1 MCVIMNMC
9 VDDCMFVFVLHMIS
23 MIVINVH
30 ILLVY
35 LLENMG
41 MCEYLCA
48 VKIFIYEFL
57 LMYS

>member
-23 MIVINVH
+23 IIIINVH

-35 LLENMG
+35 VLENMG

>member
-23 MIVINVH
+23 MIIINVH

-35 LLENMG
+35 VLENMG

-57 LMYS
+57 HMYS

>member
-23 MIVINVH
+23 MLIINVH

-35 LLENMG
+35 VLENMG

>member
-9 VDDCMFVFVLHMIS
+9 LDDCMFVFVLHMIS
-23 MIVINVH
+23 MIIINVH

-35 LLENMG
+35 VLENME

>member
-23 MIVINVH
+23 MLIINVH

-35 LLENMG
+35 VLENMG
-41 MCEYLCA
+41 MCEYLCV